1 MNMRHKPLR
10 VTLTVAAVLLA
21 AAAMAQPFDSAQG
34 KSRRVQLDDLG
45 RVVRVSDPQI
55 SPDGKSIVVVM
66 SRANYDEN
74 RYDAEL
80 VLVDVAGGKQRSL
93 TQDRRGIGQPR
104 FSPSGDRLA
113 FVATVASAAGQP
125 ARAQVFVMPMTGGD
139 ARRITSAPK
148 GVQQYAWSPDGRTI
162 AYATEDEA
170 EKKTGPE
177 RFNDSF
183 EIENDDVFIQLQR
196 LPTHA
201 WLVPAEGGEA
211 KRLTSGSWSLP
222 ISYPPG
228 APASPLAWSPDGR
241 SIAVVR
247 LATAHSGDNDRA
259 TIQVVDV
266 ATGQMRGVTG
276 RERAETQ
283 ATFSPDGSQIA
294 YWHPREGDSGSVNE
308 IHVAPAA
315 GGSGRSITRALDRNA
330 ARSIWMPDGKTL
342 LVGANDNTRVSLWL
356 QPLDGPA
363 RKLDLGTASPSSSFW
378 VDVAVGKDGA
388 IAFTATD
395 PMRPAELYYMA
406 SPTSAPKR
414 VTDVN
419 AEVASLAL
427 GKTEVITWKSDNF
440 THNGILTYPPDF
452 APGRKYP
459 LVLVIHGGPR
469 AASLE
474 TFGMNPQ
481 IMAAK
486 GWVVFQPNYR
496 GSDQIGSAYQR
507 AIVNDAGAGPG
518 RDVMAGVEA
527 VKQRGFV
534 DTTRIAVSGWSYGG
548 YMTTWLIGNYT
559 GWRVAVAGAAV
570 TDWMDQYN
578 LGDANVRRASAFGGS
593 PWTDPKRMQ
602 AFMDQS
608 PIAYASKIRTPTL
621 VMTNT
626 QDYRVPPTQ
635 SFKLYHALK
644 DNGVPTKFIGYPIFG
659 HNANDPVR
667 SRDVQ
672 RRWIGWI
679 EQYFNEVTTSSS
691 R

>member
-1 MNMRHKPLR
+1 MLR
-10 VTLTVAAVLLA
+10 ASLVVAAVLVASA
-21 AAAMAQPFDSAQG
+21 APAQT
-34 KSRRVQLDDLG
+34 RRMELDDLG
-45 RVVRVSDPQI
+45 RIVRLSDPQI
-55 SPDGKSIVVVM
+55 APDAKSIVVVV
-66 SRANYDEN
+66 SRANYEEN
-74 RYDAEL
+74 RYDADL
-80 VLVDVAGGKQRSL
+80 VMVDIASGGQRVL
-93 TQDRRGIGQPR
+93 THDRRSVGQPR

-113 FVATVASAAGQP
+113 FLASVAPAAGQP
-125 ARAQVFVMPMTGGD
+125 ARAQIFVTPLAGGD
-139 ARRITSAPK
+139 ARRITNAPK
-148 GVQQYAWSPDGRTI
+148 GVQHFAWSPDGRTI

-183 EIENDDVFIQLQR
+183 EIENDDLFVQTQR
-196 LPTHA
+196 LPTHV
-201 WLVPAEGGEA
+201 WTVPAAGGDA
-211 KRLTSGSWSLP
+211 KRVTSGSWSLP

-228 APASPLAWSPDGR
+228 PPASPLTWSPDGR

-259 TIQVVDV
+259 TGQVVDV
-266 ATGQMRGVTG
+266 ATGQMRGLTG
-276 RERAETQ
+276 RERLEGQPTY
-283 ATFSPDGSQIA
+283 SPDGSQIA
-294 YWHPREGDSGSVNE
+294 YWQPRDGDTGNVNE
-308 IHVAPAA
+308 IHLAPSV
-315 GGSGRSITRALDRNA
+315 GGAGRSITGALDRNI

-342 LVGANDNTRVSLWL
+342 LIGANDTTKVSLWL
-356 QPLDGPA
+356 QPIDGAA

-378 VDVAVGKDGA
+378 VDVAVGKDGS

-395 PMRPAELYYMA
+395 PMRPAELYYMS
-406 SPTSAPKR
+406 SPTAAPKR
-414 VTDVN
+414 LTNVN
-419 AEVASLAL
+419 AEVAGLNL
-427 GKTEVITWKSDNF
+427 GKTEVVTWKTDGF
-440 THNGILTYPPDF
+440 THNGTLTYPPDF
-452 APGRKYP
+452 SPGRKYP

-474 TFGMNPQ
+474 TFSASPQ

-518 RDVMAGVEA
+518 RDVMAGLEL

-534 DTTRIAVSGWSYGG
+534 DTTKIAVSGWSYGG
-548 YMTTWLIGNYT
+548 YMTTWLLGNYA

-578 LGDANVRRASAFGGS
+578 LGDANVRRGTAFGGS
-593 PWTDPKRMQ
+593 PWTDSKRLQ
-602 AFMDQS
+602 AFMEQS
-608 PIAYASKIRTPTL
+608 PIAYVAKIRTPTL

-635 SFKLYHALK
+635 SFKLYHALR
-644 DNGVPTKFIGYPIFG
+644 DNGVPTKFVGYPIVG
-659 HNANDPVR
+659 HNAGDPVR

-679 EQYFNEVTTSSS
+679 EQYFNEVTTSS

>member
-1 MNMRHKPLR
+1 MRQRMLR
-10 VTLTVAAVLLA
+10 VSLTTVLLFVA
-21 AAAMAQPFDSAQG
+21 VSALAQ
-34 KSRRVQLDDLG
+34 SRRIELDDLG
-45 RVVRVSDPQI
+45 RIVRLSDPQI
-55 SPDGKSIVVVM
+55 APDGKSIVIVQ

-74 RYDAEL
+74 RYDADL
-80 VLVDVAGGKQRSL
+80 VSVDVASGTQRKL
-93 TQDRRGIGQPR
+93 TEDRRGVNQPR

-113 FVATVASAAGQP
+113 FLSSVSIASGQP
-125 ARAQVFVMPMTGGD
+125 ARPQIFVMPMAGGD
-139 ARRITSAPK
+139 TRRITSAPK

-183 EIENDDVFIQLQR
+183 EIENDDVFIQSQR
-196 LPTHA
+196 LPTHVWA
-201 WLVPAEGGEA
+201 VPASGGEA
-211 KRLTSGSWSLP
+211 KRVTSGSWSLP

-241 SIAVVR
+241 SLAIVR
-247 LATAHSGDNDRA
+247 LATPHSGDNDRA
-259 TIQVVDV
+259 TIQIVDV

-276 RERAETQ
+276 RERLEGQ
-283 ATFSPDGSQIA
+283 PTFSPDGSQIA
-294 YWHPREGDSGSVNE
+294 YWQPREGDTGSVNE
-308 IHVAPAA
+308 IHQAPSA
-315 GGSGRSITRALDRNA
+315 GGPGKSLTRALDRNA
-330 ARSIWMPDGKTL
+330 ARSIWMPDGKSL
-342 LVGANDNTRVSLWL
+342 LVGANDTTRVALWL

-363 RKLDLGTASPSSSFW
+363 RKLDLGTASPASSFW
-378 VDVAVGKDGA
+378 VDVAVGKDGS

-395 PMRPAELYYMA
+395 PARPAELYYMA
-406 SPTSAPKR
+406 SATTAPKR
-414 VTDVN
+414 LTNVN
-419 AEVASLAL
+419 TEIAGLNL
-427 GKTEVITWKSDNF
+427 GKTEVITWKSDGF
-440 THNGILTYPPDF
+440 AHNGILTYPPDF

-474 TFGMNPQ
+474 TFATNPQ

-534 DTTRIAVSGWSYGG
+534 DTTKIAVSGWSYGG
-548 YMTTWLIGNYT
+548 YMTTWLLGNYS

-578 LGDANVRRASAFGGS
+578 LGDANVRRGAAFGGS

-608 PIAYASKIRTPTL
+608 PIAYVSKIRTPTL

-691 R
+691 AGR